1 MKRLRFPGTLV
12 FSLTM
17 MVIGFGAGAVA
28 YAVYAMDGSQ
38 SIADS
43 QVFFWI
49 LGCIAFA
56 SIGVV
61 LIIIW
66 LALSLFAVSKT
77 GEKAVDRIETARIRL
92 GRRKR

>member
-28 YAVYAMDGSQ
+28 YAVYAMDDAQ
-38 SIADS
+38 NIADS

-56 SIGVV
+56 GIGAV

-66 LALSLFAVSKT
+66 LALTLFATSRV
-77 GEKAVDRIETARIRL
+77 GEKAVDRIETARIQL
-92 GRRKR
+92 GKRK